1 MGQDFAYATLFNF
14 SVNVA
19 YTVAALLIGIW
30 ALKLVDKFLL
40 KKIDIEDE
48 LKQNNIAV
56 AIFASAILIF
66 VAIVVSLG
74 MRG

>member
-1 MGQDFAYATLFNF
+1 MGQDFAYSTLFNF

-66 VAIVVSLG
+66 VAIVVSMG